1 MLIEFSV
8 ENYRSIREKITFS
21 LVASEDI
28 ETLPENTFAVP
39 GTDEI
44 RLLKSAVIY
53 GPNAA
58 GKSNLVRAMYTLKN
72 IVRNSATGM
81 RGSRDKLPV
90 EPFRLDSEYSKKPTL
105 FELIFI
111 YEEVRYEFGVSL
123 DQERVYEE
131 WLIAY
136 FDNEQQNL
144 YERIFNPDNQELK
157 PDYKQYN
164 WYFGENLDLSEEN
177 RLIKNLV
184 RRNSLFLSHAAQN
197 SHPQLEKIYNWFGD
211 NFNED
216 QFNIFSPS
224 FTGGG
229 YTAARSLEDNVFRKE
244 IVNFLQKADLGIS
257 GFRVDEKFILPGE
270 KGSIMMIPRSSISET
285 DRDELLNK
293 RNSHVQLDI
302 ITSHKMIDSDEE
314 REFYMVEHESKGT
327 QRFFELIGLWFTIL
341 EKGRVLVID
350 EMESSLHPILSRFLV
365 KMFNDPLINK
375 NNAQLIFTTHDTTF
389 LCDDLFRQ
397 DQVWFV
403 EKEKMSITRLY
414 SLLEFQPQE
423 DESLQTGYLLGR
435 YGAIPFIGGL
445 NF

>member
-1 MLIEFSV
+1 MLIQFSV

-21 LVASEDI
+21 MVASEDI
-28 ETLPENTFAVP
+28 ETLPKNTFAVP
-39 GTDEI
+39 GNEEI

-58 GKSNLVRAMYTLKN
+58 GKSNLVRAMYTLEN
-72 IVRNSATGM
+72 IVLQSAKGM
-81 RGSRDKLPV
+81 GGSRDKLPI
-90 EPFRLDSEYSKKPTL
+90 ESFRLDTESNQKPTL

-111 YEEVRYEFGVSL
+111 CEEVRYEFGISL
-123 DQERVYEE
+123 DQERIYEE

-144 YERIFNPDNQELK
+144 YERNFIPDHRELK

-164 WYFGENLDLSEEN
+164 WKFGEYLDLSEEN

-224 FTGGG
+224 FPGGG
-229 YTAARSLEDNVFRKE
+229 YTAARSLEDHVFRKE

-257 GFRVDEKFILPGE
+257 DFRVKENLILLTEKS
-270 KGSIMMIPRSSISET
+270 SIKIIPRASVSET
-285 DRDELLNK
+285 EGDELLYK
-293 RNSHVQLDI
+293 QNSRVQLDI
-302 ITSHKMIDSDEE
+302 ITSHKMVDSDEE

-327 QRFFELIGLWFTIL
+327 QRLFEIGGLWLTVL
-341 EKGRVLVID
+341 ERGEILVID

-365 KMFNDPLINK
+365 KMFNNPEINK

-414 SLLEFQPQE
+414 SLLEFQPKE

-435 YGAIPFIGGL
+435 YGAIPFIGG
-445 NF
+445 FSF

>member
-1 MLIEFSV
+1 MFIQFSV

-21 LVASEDI
+21 MVASEDI
-28 ETLPENTFAVP
+28 EMLPENTFAVP
-39 GTDEI
+39 GTEEI

-58 GKSNLVRAMYTLKN
+58 GKSNLVRAMLTLKN
-72 IVRNSATGM
+72 IVRHSATGM
-81 RGSRDKLPV
+81 RGSREKLPI
-90 EPFRLDSEYSKKPTL
+90 ESFRLDTESNEKPTL

-111 YEEVRYEFGVSL
+111 CEEIRYEFGISL
-123 DQERVYEE
+123 DQERIYEE

-144 YERIFNPDNQELK
+144 YERNFIPDNRKLK
-157 PDYKQYN
+157 PDYKQYD
-164 WYFGENLDLSEEN
+164 WQFGEYLDLSEEN

-197 SHPQLEKIYNWFGD
+197 SHPQLEKIYNWFED
-211 NFNED
+211 EFNT
-216 QFNIFSPS
+216 FSPS
-224 FTGGG
+224 FSAGG
-229 YTAARSLEDNVFRKE
+229 YTASLSHEDHAFREQIAKLLREADTGILDFKVEEKPVSSRERDFLKNMITLSHSSE
-244 IVNFLQKADLGIS
+244 IDL
-257 GFRVDEKFILPGE
+257 
-270 KGSIMMIPRSSISET
+270 
-285 DRDELLNK
+285 DELLDPEN
-293 RNSHVQLDI
+293 LMGLEI
-302 ITSHKMIDSDEE
+302 ITKHQMIDSDEE
-314 REFYMVEHESKGT
+314 REFDLEDESGGT
-327 QRFFELIGLWFTIL
+327 QRLFEIGGLWLTVL
-341 EKGRVLVID
+341 ERGEILVID
-350 EMESSLHPILSRFLV
+350 EMERSLHPILSRFLV
-365 KMFNDPLINK
+365 KIFNDPEVNK

-445 NF
+445 SF

>member
-21 LVASEDI
+21 MVASEDI
-28 ETLPENTFAVP
+28 EALPENTFAVP
-39 GTDEI
+39 GNEI

-58 GKSNLVRAMYTLKN
+58 GKSNLVRAMLTLKN

-111 YEEVRYEFGVSL
+111 CEEVRYELGVSL

-144 YERIFNPDNQELK
+144 YERNFNPDNQEFK
-157 PDYKQYN
+157 PDYKQYD
-164 WYFGENLDLSEEN
+164 WYFSDNLSGENEI
-177 RLIKNLV
+177 IKNLV
-184 RRNSLFLSHAAQN
+184 RRNSLFISHAAQN
-197 SHPQLEKIYNWFGD
+197 SHPLLEKIYNWF
-211 NFNED
+211 ND
-216 QFNIFSPS
+216 QFNICSPGFSIAP
-224 FTGGG
+224 
-229 YTAARSLEDNVFRKE
+229 YTAVKSKKDDDFREKIAE
-244 IVNFLQKADLGIS
+244 FLREADLGILD
-257 GFRVDEKFILPGE
+257 FRVEEKPISNAARGFLEKMITELNLNSEADLDESRDLEKIL
-270 KGSIMMIPRSSISET
+270 
-285 DRDELLNK
+285 
-293 RNSHVQLDI
+293 QLEV
-302 ITSHKMIDSDEE
+302 ITKHQMIDSNQEVEFDIEDE
-314 REFYMVEHESKGT
+314 SGGT
-327 QRFFELIGLWFTIL
+327 RRLFGMAGAWLTVL
-341 EKGRVLVID
+341 EKGEILVID
-350 EMESSLHPILSRFLV
+350 EMERSLHPMLSRFLV
-365 KMFNDPLINK
+365 KMFNDPEINK

-445 NF
+445 SF

>member
-28 ETLPENTFAVP
+28 EMLPENTFAVP

-111 YEEVRYEFGVSL
+111 CEEVRYEFGVSL

-144 YERIFNPDNQELK
+144 YERSFIPDNCKLK

-164 WYFGENLDLSEEN
+164 WYFSESLSGENEI
-177 RLIKNLV
+177 IKNLV

-197 SHPQLEKIYNWFGD
+197 SHPQLEKIYNWFED
-211 NFNED
+211 EFNT
-216 QFNIFSPS
+216 FSPS
-224 FTGGG
+224 FSAGG
-229 YTAARSLEDNVFRKE
+229 YTASRSHEDHAFREQIAKLLREADTGILDFKVEEKPVSSRERDFLKKMITLSNSSE
-244 IVNFLQKADLGIS
+244 IDL
-257 GFRVDEKFILPGE
+257 
-270 KGSIMMIPRSSISET
+270 
-285 DRDELLNK
+285 DELLDPEN
-293 RNSHVQLDI
+293 LMGLEI
-302 ITSHKMIDSDEE
+302 ITKHLMIDSNQEV
-314 REFYMVEHESKGT
+314 EFDIEHESDGT
-327 QRFFELIGLWFTIL
+327 QRLFETGGLWLTVL
-341 EKGRVLVID
+341 ERGEILVID
-350 EMESSLHPILSRFLV
+350 EMERSLHPILSRFLV
-365 KMFNDPLINK
+365 KMFNNPEINK

-435 YGAIPFIGGL
+435 YGAIPFIGG
-445 NF
+445 FSF